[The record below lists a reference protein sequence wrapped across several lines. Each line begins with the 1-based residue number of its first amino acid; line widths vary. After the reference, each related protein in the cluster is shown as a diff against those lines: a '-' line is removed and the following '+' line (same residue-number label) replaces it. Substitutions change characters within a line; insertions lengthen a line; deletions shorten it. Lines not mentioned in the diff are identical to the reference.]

1 MELPKFPKAD
11 VGLKSEESKKIS
23 HKSKWG
29 TLCMDQFEK
38 EDVGYLKF
46 EMSDVQLEISAGQ
59 LGI

>member
-1 MELPKFPKAD
+1 
-11 VGLKSEESKKIS
+11 
-23 HKSKWG
+23 
-29 TLCMDQFEK
+29 MDQFEK